1 MFQNRLIPLTNVF
14 VLITTFFLF
23 FFDKYDEYCGATQS
37 GKYVGY
43 SLENRSDAFI
53 QQIVCYTEGIYTLPL
68 WVMSVNEDAFL
79 DYVN

>member
-1 MFQNRLIPLTNVF
+1 MFLYSSQHF
-14 VLITTFFLF
+14 F

-68 WVMSVNEDAFL
+68 WVMSVNEDAFP
-79 DYVN
+79 DYVDELTATLA